1 MTTGAASAKEPD
13 DSRIQAEGRSSNGV
27 TIAVRLNDI
36 RQSIDQAT
44 DHLSQHRFANAVA
57 AIQAG
62 ERSHR
67 EAYSLLPADHA
78 SDARQALDLL
88 HIELR
93 LLNQRIRRA
102 IGL

>member
-1 MTTGAASAKEPD
+1 MITGAGSAKEPD
-13 DSRIQAEGRSSNGV
+13 DSRIQPEERPPNGV
-27 TIAVRLNDI
+27 KIAARLNEI

-44 DHLSQHRFANAVA
+44 DHLNKRRFANAVA

-62 ERSHR
+62 ERHHR

-78 SDARQALDLL
+78 SSARQALDLL

-93 LLNQRIRRA
+93 LLNQRIRQA